1 MNDKLVA
8 LAVTLGCLGIM
19 VALMLPLYFVL
30 SLVFAV

>member
-8 LAVTLGCLGIM
+8 LAIALGCLGIM